1 MSHVTILFLNQ
12 NAELELSSDLT
23 MLAWMLVASD
33 EATAGSV
40 IPKHDLFELNQL
52 CVFECQ

>member
-1 MSHVTILFLNQ
+1 MDIDRIVPCDNSFSKS
-12 NAELELSSDLT
+12 AELELSSDLT

-40 IPKHDLFELNQL
+40 IPKHDLFGRE
-52 CVFECQ
+52 